1 MRINKQDKFEKIK
14 QFLKRTREIQILL
27 FLFALLGILICIYY
41 NRIAPEGEL
50 LFCDFENFDVKSDK
64 IEFKTNSVLKTLA
77 IKNVAVTDEEAFSG
91 KYSIKIN
98 NSEFVNLYE
107 IRGVHPNELYS
118 VTILRKGGS
127 AGLVVQDDK
136 AENPELYK
144 FSNHI
149 LDTLP
154 NGWGRISVQIRI
166 PNNFK
171 GNVLKV
177 YIWNQKKEPAYFDD
191 FSIRKE
197 KNRRMRYPEFKGI
210 EPLYIFIEDKQ
221 FQKLRKICERAFEI
235 GILITE
241 DSSFVKALI
250 VYEGHFMRAQIRLKG
265 DWLDHLEGDK
275 WSFRIKLINDSWN
288 GMTTF
293 SIQSPDSRSYLLE
306 WLFHKIALENGLLS
320 TKYGFVPVYINN
332 SSYGIY
338 VYEEHFDKTLL
349 ESKKRREAPILSLNE
364 DKLWGRRILELY
376 SNEEFILASAFPQAF
391 RMGKTLTDEVL
402 SNNFFVA
409 QNLLESFKTG
419 ELSAS
424 EVFDIPKTAKYF
436 AYLSKF
442 GAYHGAIWHN
452 IRFYYNPVISKLEP
466 IAYDCYS
473 NWGIYNWGLKEILGY
488 YQENDN
494 FTYISGLYLGFFED
508 DIFRKQYYKELEK
521 LQGNVIE
528 EYYNKYESELTY
540 YEALIKR
547 EYLGYVFD
555 RDHLI
560 KHSFVIDSIFSKLSN
575 DISDKNY
582 IEFIKNKKLAV
593 KSKFNNDIKKEYF
606 ADYVRFYK
614 NSDKELGV
622 IVNYHF
628 NIDIIGFGDSDE
640 IRKSTKIELKNKSNT
655 NFYRNSIKLDETL
668 NKNYEYVY
676 FTTPEYPGMVYNS
689 KIVPWTMPRVFSP
702 RKQFEETAISL
713 NQYFKLTNS
722 EIRIFG
728 KKKFDK
734 NIYIPNGYKVFIEPG
749 TEIDLINN
757 AAFVSDSPIFAEGT
771 EEKPI
776 KIHSS
781 DGSGNGFTV
790 LQTETKSVLKNVI
803 FENLNTLDYH
813 GWQLTGAV
821 NFYESD
827 VEFYNCHLKNNHC
840 EDLLNIIRS
849 KFHVENCVFENTFS
863 DAFDSDFSDGKI
875 IGSTF
880 INSGN
885 DAIDFS
891 TSNVEILNCKI
902 VKAGDKGISMGEKSV
917 ANIVKAEIEQVNIGI
932 ASKDLSEIKARNIK
946 INNSNFGFVLLQKKP
961 EFGPAKIIA
970 ENVEMQKVKTEHQVE
985 EKSFLEFN
993 GKKIEGKK
1001 KNLKMYFY

>member
-1 MRINKQDKFEKIK
+1 MRINEKDRFDKIK
-14 QFLKRTREIQILL
+14 QFLKRTREFQILF
-27 FLFALLGILICIYY
+27 FLFALLGILIYIYS
-41 NRIAPEGEL
+41 NNIDSDSEFL
-50 LFCDFENFDVKSDK
+50 SCDFENFDVSNEK
-64 IEFKTNSVLKTLA
+64 IDFRTNKILNTLT
-77 IKNVAVTDEEAFSG
+77 IKNASVTDEEAFSG
-91 KYSIKIN
+91 KHSIKII
-98 NSEFVNLYE
+98 NSEFVNLYA

-127 AGLVVQDDK
+127 AGLVVQEDK

-171 GNVLKV
+171 GNVLKI
-177 YIWNQKKEPAYFDD
+177 YIWNPKKEPGYFDD
-191 FSIRKE
+191 FSIKKIK
-197 KNRRMRYPEFKGI
+197 KNRMSFPEFKDI
-210 EPLYIFIEDKQ
+210 EPLYIFIEDKE
-221 FQKLRKICERAFEI
+221 FNKLRKIREKAFER

-241 DSSFVKALI
+241 EGSFVRALI
-250 VYEGHFMRAQIRLKG
+250 VYEGHFMRAKIRLKG

-275 WSFRIKLINDSWN
+275 WSFRIKLIEDAWK

-306 WLFHKIALENGLLS
+306 WLFHKIALDKGILTTN
-320 TKYGFVPVYINN
+320 YGFVPVYINN
-332 SSYGIY
+332 SPYGIY
-338 VYEEHFDKTLL
+338 VYEEHFDKILL

-364 DKLWGRRILELY
+364 ERMWNRRILDLN
-376 SNEEFILASAFPQAF
+376 SQEEFLLASAYPEAF
-391 RMGKTLTDEVL
+391 KMSTTMGDEGL
-402 SNNFFVA
+402 YNCFIIG
-409 QNLLESFKTG
+409 QNLLESFKQG
-419 ELSAS
+419 ELTAS

-436 AYLSKF
+436 AYMSKF

-473 NWGIYNWGLKEILGY
+473 NWGINNWGLKEILGY
-488 YQENDN
+488 YQKNDN
-494 FTYISGLYLGFFED
+494 FTFISGLYLGFFED
-508 DIFRKQYYKELEK
+508 DNFRKQYYKELQK
-521 LQGNVIE
+521 LQGNIIQ
-528 EYYNKYESELTY
+528 EYYKKYESELTY
-540 YEALIKR
+540 YENLIKR

-582 IEFIKNKKLAV
+582 IDFIKNKKLAV
-593 KSKFNNDIKKEYF
+593 KSKFNSDIKKEYF
-606 ADYVRFYK
+606 SDYVRFYK
-614 NSDKELGV
+614 NSDNELGV

-628 NIDIIGFGDSDE
+628 NIDIIGFGDADK
-640 IRKSTKIELKNKSNT
+640 IRKSTKIELKNKLNT
-655 NFYRNSIKLDETL
+655 NFYKNTIKLDEIL

-676 FTTPEYPGMVYNS
+676 FTTPEYPGMVYRS
-689 KIVPWTMPRVFSP
+689 KIIPWPMPVAFSP
-702 RKQFEETAISL
+702 RKQFEETAIIL
-713 NQYFKLTNS
+713 NQYFKHTNN

-734 NIYIPNGYKVFIEPG
+734 NIYIPDGYKVFIEPG

-757 AAFVSDSPIFAEGT
+757 AAFVSNSPIFAEGT

-781 DGSGNGFTV
+781 DGTGNGFTV
-790 LQTETKSVLKNVI
+790 LQAKDKSIFKNGI
-803 FENLNTLDYH
+803 FENLNTLNYK

-821 NFYESD
+821 TFYESD
-827 VEFYNCHLKNNHC
+827 VEFYNCNFRNNHC
-840 EDLLNIIRS
+840 EDFLNTIRSQFLLN
-849 KFHVENCVFENTFS
+849 NCIMENTFS
-863 DAFDSDFSDGKI
+863 DAFDSDFCRGKVV
-875 IGSTF
+875 GCKF

-902 VKAGDKGISMGEKSV
+902 IKAGDKGISMGEKSV
-917 ANIVKAEIEQVNIGI
+917 AAVVNTQIEQVNIGI
-932 ASKDLSEIKARNIK
+932 ASKDLSEIKARDIK
-946 INNSNFGFVLLQKKP
+946 IKNSNYGFVLLQKKP

-970 ENVEMQKVKTEHQVE
+970 EKIVMQKVKTEHKVE
-985 EKSFLEFN
+985 ESSVLELN
-993 GKKIEGKK
+993 EKKIEGKN